1 MPTQRYQPLYQ
12 DGKRDKA
19 KRFRDT
25 RTNTIVSY
33 RKYIKITEGVSP
45 EEKAVQRVKAGKAK
59 PGKTYKRYLERK
71 AKKEKKPKVQQP
83 KRTPYTAK
91 RFRIVDRVKDK
102 DHVNLYQ
109 LVVTAVFRK
118 VGTGQK
124 TVARGYSTLTH
135 SRYVTPPRYGTDYYY
150 RRRAEA
156 LRHAKA
162 QVLATHAGMSG
173 EWVVEEVIDEFWLR
187 H

>member
-1 MPTQRYQPLYQ
+1 MTDYVPLYVK
-12 DGKRDKA
+12 GKRDKA
-19 KRFRDT
+19 RRYVNPYTGKIISRRQ
-25 RTNTIVSY
+25 
-33 RKYIKITEGVSP
+33 YIKITEGVSP

-71 AKKEKKPKVQQP
+71 AKKEKKAKVQP
-83 KRTPYTAK
+83 LKRKPYPTK
-91 RFRIVDRVKDK
+91 RFRIVDRVKDE
-102 DHVNLYQ
+102 HVNLYQ

-118 VGTGQK
+118 IGTRQ
-124 TVARGYSTLTH
+124 TVVARGYSTLTH
-135 SRYVTPPRYGTDYYY
+135 ARYTTPPRYGTDYYY
-150 RRRAEA
+150 LRRAEA

>member
-1 MPTQRYQPLYQ
+1 M
-12 DGKRDKA
+12 
-19 KRFRDT
+19 
-25 RTNTIVSY
+25 
-33 RKYIKITEGVSP
+33 
-45 EEKAVQRVKAGKAK
+45 
-59 PGKTYKRYLERK
+59 
-71 AKKEKKPKVQQP
+71 
-83 KRTPYTAK
+83 
-91 RFRIVDRVKDK
+91 
-102 DHVNLYQ
+102 
-109 LVVTAVFRK
+109 TAVFRK

-135 SRYVTPPRYGTDYYY
+135 ARYTSPPRYGTDYYY
-150 RRRAEA
+150 LRRAEA

>member
-1 MPTQRYQPLYQ
+1 MTTRRYEPLYIN
-12 DGKRDKA
+12 GKRDKA
-19 KRFRDT
+19 RRFRDT

-71 AKKEKKPKVQQP
+71 AKKEKKPKVRPP
-83 KRTPYTAK
+83 KRTPYTAKK

-102 DHVNLYQ
+102 HENLYQ

-173 EWVVEEVIDEFWLR
+173 EWVVQEVTDEFWLR

>member
-19 KRFRDT
+19 RRFRDT
-25 RTNTIVSY
+25 HTNTIVSY

-45 EEKAVQRVKAGKAK
+45 EEKAVQRAKAGKAK

-71 AKKEKKPKVQQP
+71 AKKEKKPKVRPP
-83 KRTPYTAK
+83 KRTSYTTD
-91 RFRIVDRVKDK
+91 RFRVVDRFK
-102 DHVNLYQ
+102 HEHLNLYQ

-118 VGTGQK
+118 TGTGQK
-124 TVARGYSTLTH
+124 AVARGYSTLTH
-135 SRYVTPPRYGTDYYY
+135 ARYTSPPRYGTHYYY
-150 RRRAEA
+150 QKRAEA
-156 LRHAKA
+156 LRHAEA
-162 QVLATHAGMSG
+162 QVLSTHAGMSG
-173 EWVVEEVIDEFWLR
+173 EWVVQEVTDEFWLR

>member
-1 MPTQRYQPLYQ
+1 MTVYKPLYVS
-12 DGKRDKA
+12 GKRDKA
-19 KRFRDT
+19 RRYVNPTTGK
-25 RTNTIVSY
+25 IISY
-33 RKYIKITEGVSP
+33 RQYIKITEGVSP
-45 EEKAVQRVKAGKAK
+45 EEKAIQRVKAGKAK

-71 AKKEKKPKVQQP
+71 AKKEKRPKVQPP

-91 RFRIVDRVKDK
+91 RLRIVDRVKDK

-173 EWVVEEVIDEFWLR
+173 EWLVQEVTDEFWLR

>member
-1 MPTQRYQPLYQ
+1 MTTRRFEPVYV

-19 KRFRDT
+19 RRYRDT
-25 RTNTIVSY
+25 LTNTIVSY
-33 RKYIKITEGVSP
+33 RQYIKLTEGVSP
-45 EEKAVQRVKAGKAK
+45 EEKAIRRVKAGKAK

-71 AKKEKKPKVQQP
+71 AKKEKKAKVQPP
-83 KRTPYTAK
+83 KRKLYPTK
-91 RFRIVDRVKDK
+91 RLRIVDRVKDK

-118 VGTGQK
+118 IGTRQ
-124 TVARGYSTLTH
+124 TMLARGYSTLTH
-135 SRYVTPPRYGTDYYY
+135 ARYTSPPRYGTDYYY
-150 RRRAEA
+150 LRRAEA

-162 QVLATHAGMSG
+162 QVLSTQAGMSG
-173 EWVVEEVIDEFWLR
+173 EWVVQEVIDEFWLR